1 MLKKILFLLIPF
13 CTFSQSKNFDAVA
26 AQKNVTRLLFADPDS
41 AKFYLNRLVV
51 NKETLSD
58 TMAAKTYNNF
68 GIYYNIVGNQ
78 DSSRFYYKK
87 AISKYANYPL
97 YKAGSIINLAG
108 SYRNSGD
115 YSVSL
120 LYLDEAFALHD
131 RFNNHKGRGIVYG
144 EMASNYTYMLEYETA
159 IKYLMK
165 GIAILSKTNDK
176 RNLAAQKQKL
186 ANLYLKMENFS
197 FAKDLYEECLGEMK
211 AVKDMKNYYLTLINY
226 GDCLMYLKQ
235 YAKAKTALLEA
246 VAGLEN
252 IHNKELLCLG
262 YAKLGKVYKVQ
273 QDSKSALEYYKK
285 AFDGLSALK
294 SFRFMQIGT
303 EYINLLNDIKNYDGA
318 LAIVKLVEG
327 RDKNSF
333 NAEDQL
339 YFYQASAETFK
350 HTNIEKKGI
359 ESLQKAMTIQDSLV
373 KLDKETATKEI
384 QAKFQVGAHQQ
395 KNQQLSQENTHLEQT
410 VNNSNLKFLIIGF
423 GLLVFFIGGVCVY
436 RKISKENKAE
446 KSKRKEVESTQRS
459 LKMKNEKNK
468 ELLEELRKTIDHRQ
482 QELTST
488 TLQLA
493 SMQDQI
499 NSIIE
504 NEDFNGTENMSVKK
518 SLLQL
523 VKNKDYWED
532 FGSKFNQLHPEFK
545 KKLKQDFSML
555 TKNDIQFCGLLKLGL
570 SNKEIASILQISHES
585 VITRKYRMK
594 KKMAIEKDSDFD
606 FIINNL

>member
-26 AQKNVTRLLFADPDS
+26 AQKNVTRLLFTKPDS
-41 AKFYLNRLVV
+41 AKVYLKQLIA

-58 TMAAKTYNNF
+58 TMVAKTYNNF
-68 GIYYNIVGNQ
+68 GIYYNIVGNS
-78 DSSRFYYKK
+78 DSSRFYYRK
-87 AISKYANYPL
+87 AIVRYSNHPL
-97 YKAGSIINLAG
+97 NKAGSIINLAG

-115 YSVSL
+115 YQVSL
-120 LYLDEAFALHD
+120 KYLEEALAIYEQ
-131 RFNNHKGRGIVYG
+131 FNNQRGKGIVYG
-144 EMASNYTYMLEYETA
+144 EMASNYTYMLEYETS

-165 GIAILSKTNDK
+165 GIAILSKTNEK
-176 RNLAAQKQKL
+176 RNLAVQKQKL

-197 FAKDLYEECLGEMK
+197 FAKDLYEESLAGMK

-226 GDCLMYLKQ
+226 GDCLMYLGQ
-235 YAKAKTALLEA
+235 FAKAKVVILES
-246 VAGLEN
+246 VQGLETIN
-252 IHNKELLCLG
+252 NKELLYLG
-262 YAKLGKVYKVQ
+262 YAKLGKIFKAQ
-273 QDSKSALEYYKK
+273 KDSRSALQYYKK
-285 AFDGLSALK
+285 AFDGLATLN

-303 EYINLLNDIKNYDGA
+303 EYVNLLNELKKYQEA
-318 LAIVKLVEG
+318 LTIVKLVEK
-327 RDKNSF
+327 RNNDNF

-606 FIINNL
+606 FIIDNL